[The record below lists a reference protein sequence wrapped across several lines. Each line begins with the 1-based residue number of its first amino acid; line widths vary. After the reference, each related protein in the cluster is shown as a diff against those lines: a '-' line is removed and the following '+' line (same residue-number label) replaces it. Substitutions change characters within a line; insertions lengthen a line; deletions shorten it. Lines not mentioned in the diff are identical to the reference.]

1 MDREPTKPIIPHSVP
16 DQPEHVQPPLVSV
29 TEESGWE
36 YKRLVVYLT
45 AVPVPTVDD
54 LNRLGADR
62 WELCAGFTHEAFLH
76 LYFKRPK

>member
-1 MDREPTKPIIPHSVP
+1 MTLAPAGRSRGADPLGCPRTEVAMDREPTI
-16 DQPEHVQPPLVSV
+16 
-29 TEESGWE
+29 
-36 YKRLVVYLT
+36 VVYL
-45 AVPVPTVDD
+45 AAAPVPTVDD